1 MTRSRS
7 RSEEGSNEGVTAQYY
22 HVVCHDCR
30 VESLEVDAEDAR
42 NMADRHDEKTGHSV
56 TVGRL

>member
-1 MTRSRS
+1 MTRSRT
-7 RSEEGSNEGVTAQYY
+7 RPDEGSNGGVIEQYY

-30 VESLEVDAEDAR
+30 VESLEVNAEDAR
-42 NMADRHDEKTGHSV
+42 EMADRHDEKTGHSV